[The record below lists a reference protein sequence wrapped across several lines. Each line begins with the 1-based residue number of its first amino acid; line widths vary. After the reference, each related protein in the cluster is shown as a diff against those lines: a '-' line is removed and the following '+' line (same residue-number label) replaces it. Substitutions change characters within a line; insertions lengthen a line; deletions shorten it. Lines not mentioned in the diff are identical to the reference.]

1 MHLHPLATAKVR
13 APQAADGLHPTEGFF
28 DPFTDP
34 LAHLVTR
41 MAYGAGVERR
51 TTGPR
56 QILRNV
62 WRDVEGT
69 AGIDEIAGVVAL
81 VADHRDAAPAGQ
93 ARCDH
98 RKRGTPLG
106 ISIGRLD
113 LKVDQNGVAV
123 LH

>member
-13 APQAADGLHPTEGFF
+13 APQPADGLHPTEGFF
-28 DPFTDP
+28 DPFTDL
-34 LAHLVTR
+34 LANRVTR

-56 QILRNV
+56 QILRNL

-69 AGIDEIAGVVAL
+69 AGLDEVAGVVAL
-81 VADHRDAAPAGQ
+81 VSAHCDATTAGQ

-98 RKRGTPLG
+98 RKRGTPFG

-113 LKVDQNGVAV
+113 LK
-123 LH
+123 